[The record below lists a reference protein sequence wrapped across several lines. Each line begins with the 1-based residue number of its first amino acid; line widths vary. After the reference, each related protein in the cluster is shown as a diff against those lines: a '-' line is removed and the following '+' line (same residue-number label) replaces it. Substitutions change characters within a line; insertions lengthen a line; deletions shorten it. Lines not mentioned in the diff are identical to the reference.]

1 MKIGKEFSMKKGHRI
16 MILLLLISLTCG
28 ILLTTNLKD
37 LRKIQNLE
45 GQCDQFKVSEAINE
59 VAWNITWGGAGD
71 EHGIGLALDT
81 VGDLYCV
88 GDTFSFGAG
97 GQDLALVK
105 FAPNGSRLWNTTW
118 GGAANDWGYQ
128 VAIDTAGDL
137 YCVGGTYS
145 FGAGSSDLAL
155 VKFAPNGSRL
165 WNTTWGGAAD
175 DSGYEIA
182 LDTAGDLYCVGL
194 TYSFGAAGKNLA
206 LVKFAPN
213 GSRLWNT
220 TWGGA
225 EQMGFGMAL
234 DTADN
239 IYCVGSAAQDL
250 ALVKFAPN
258 GSRLWNTTW
267 GGAANDWG
275 YGVVLDTAGNIYC
288 VGWTGSFGVGGQD
301 LALVKFAPNGFR
313 LWNTTWGG
321 AGNDGSSEVVLD
333 TAGNIYIAATTQSFG
348 AGGSDLV
355 LVKFSKAELPSGIPG
370 FGLSLLF
377 LVLIV
382 ISIIKIFD
390 KSTIP
395 KKNKFLNL
403 ILNQ

>member
-97 GQDLALVK
+97 G
-105 FAPNGSRLWNTTW
+105 
-118 GGAANDWGYQ
+118 
-128 VAIDTAGDL
+128 
-137 YCVGGTYS
+137 
-145 FGAGSSDLAL
+145 
-155 VKFAPNGSRL
+155 
-165 WNTTWGGAAD
+165 
-175 DSGYEIA
+175 
-182 LDTAGDLYCVGL
+182 
-194 TYSFGAAGKNLA
+194 
-206 LVKFAPN
+206 
-213 GSRLWNT
+213 
-220 TWGGA
+220 
-225 EQMGFGMAL
+225 
-234 DTADN
+234 
-239 IYCVGSAAQDL
+239 QDL